1 MLCKSY
7 SVPWKNTEGLFFYN
21 PLHMK
26 SEETHKLSLEDYLLV
41 LYVLDLFMAFDKDLE
56 GEGEYW

>member
-7 SVPWKNTEGLFFYN
+7 SVPWKNTEGLLFYN

-26 SEETHKLSLEDYLLV
+26 GEKTHKLSLEDYLLFCTCWT
-41 LYVLDLFMAFDKDLE
+41 LYRL
-56 GEGEYW
+56 